1 MFFKRLNMSKKIV
14 SASPVTIDDG
24 MMTLISNAIKA
35 EQKTYGARI
44 AFAVGINNIA
54 PADCV
59 WYALEGNG
67 QKLPPVIAA
76 IKDAYYMGLKAINYS
91 NPSNAWRMI
100 KQYAKEDAVA
110 RAMFGEVAP
119 AEGEASEAAD
129 TGDTKQAR
137 SPQLRLVE
145 ELTALHEYCAK
156 MTAKNDPAF
165 TDKHKAAHGHI
176 VQALKALGVLEVTTV
191 S

>member
-1 MFFKRLNMSKKIV
+1 MSKVI
-14 SASPVTIDDG
+14 APVAVEIPAAVGFALTQ
-24 MMTLISNAIKA
+24 AVEA
-35 EQKTYGARI
+35 ESKNYGAKRR
-44 AFAVGINNIA
+44 FAATINDTA

-76 IKDAYYMGLKAINYS
+76 IKAKYYEQLKAINYP
-91 NPSNAWRMI
+91 NVSNAWGMI
-100 KQYAKEDAVA
+100 KKYAREDAA
-110 RAMFGEVAP
+110 NRAMFGEVPPEKADD
-119 AEGEASEAAD
+119 GGASTDAA

-156 MTAKNDPAF
+156 MTAKNDAGF
-165 TDKHKAAHGHI
+165 TAKHKAAHGHI
-176 VQALKALGVLEVTTV
+176 VQALKAIGVLEVTA
-191 S
+191 